1 MTIEA
6 RLSELELNIPIIPK
20 AVANY
25 VGYKIVGDWVII
37 SGQLPF
43 KNGEILN
50 PGHLGA
56 TVSLEEGIAA
66 ARQCAINILAQ
77 LKTAVDSD
85 WSRVIQCIRLGGFVA
100 STPDF
105 TQHPLV
111 INGASDLIG
120 DVFGDN
126 GRHARAA
133 VGVAAL
139 PLGASVEVE
148 AIFQIR

>member
-1 MTIEA
+1 MTIDA
-6 RLSELELNIPIIPK
+6 KLKELNITLPDVPK

-25 VGYKIVGDWVII
+25 VGYKVVGNMVVI

-43 KNGEILN
+43 KDGAILH
-50 PGHLGA
+50 PGHLGDY
-56 TVSLEEGIAA
+56 VSLDQGIEA
-66 ARQCAINILAQ
+66 ARQCAVNILAQ
-77 LKTAVDSD
+77 LKAAVDGD
-85 WSRVIQCIRLGGFVA
+85 WSRVRQCVRLGGFVA

-105 TQHPLV
+105 TKHPLV
-111 INGASDLIG
+111 VNGASDLIAEILG
-120 DVFGDN
+120 ES

-148 AIFQIR
+148 ALFEIA

>member
-1 MTIEA
+1 MTIDA
-6 RLSELELNIPIIPK
+6 KLKELNITLPDVPK

-25 VGYKIVGDWVII
+25 VGYKVVGNLVMI

-43 KNGEILN
+43 KDGAILH
-50 PGHLGA
+50 PGHLGDY
-56 TVSLEEGIAA
+56 VSLEQGVEA
-66 ARQCAINILAQ
+66 ARQCAVNVLAQ
-77 LKTAVDSD
+77 LKAAVDGD
-85 WSRVIQCIRLGGFVA
+85 WSRVRQCVRLGGFVA

-105 TQHPLV
+105 TKHPLV
-111 INGASDLIG
+111 VNGAFDLIAEVLG
-120 DVFGDN
+120 ES

-148 AIFQIR
+148 ALFEIA

>member
-1 MTIEA
+1 MTIDA
-6 RLSELELNIPIIPK
+6 KLKELNITLPDVPK

-25 VGYKIVGDWVII
+25 VGYKIVDNLVII

-43 KNGEILN
+43 RDGAILH
-50 PGHLGA
+50 PGHLGDY
-56 TVSLEEGIAA
+56 VSLDQGVEA
-66 ARQCAINILAQ
+66 ARQCAVNILAQ
-77 LKTAVDSD
+77 LKAAVDGD
-85 WSRVIQCIRLGGFVA
+85 WSRVRQCVRLGGFVA

-105 TQHPLV
+105 TKHPLV
-111 INGASDLIG
+111 VNGASDLIAEVLG
-120 DVFGDN
+120 ES

-148 AIFQIR
+148 ALFEIA

>member
-1 MTIEA
+1 MTIDA
-6 RLSELELNIPIIPK
+6 KLKELNITLPDVPK

-25 VGYKIVGDWVII
+25 VGYKVVGNLVMI

-43 KNGEILN
+43 KDGAILH
-50 PGHLGA
+50 PGHLGDY
-56 TVSLEEGIAA
+56 VSLEQGVEA
-66 ARQCAINILAQ
+66 ARQCAVNVLAQ
-77 LKTAVDSD
+77 LKAAVDGD
-85 WSRVIQCIRLGGFVA
+85 WSRVRQCVRLGGFVA

-105 TQHPLV
+105 TKHPLV
-111 INGASDLIG
+111 VNGASDLIAEILG
-120 DVFGDN
+120 ES

-148 AIFQIR
+148 ALFEIA

>member
-1 MTIEA
+1 MTIDA
-6 RLSELELNIPIIPK
+6 KLTELGISIPDVPN

-25 VGYKIVGDWVII
+25 VGYKIVGNLVII

-43 KNGEILN
+43 KDGVVLH

-56 TVSLEEGIAA
+56 NISLEQGVEA
-66 ARQCAINILAQ
+66 ARQCAVNILAQ
-77 LKTAVDSD
+77 LKAAIAGD
-85 WSRVIQCIRLGGFVA
+85 WTRVKQCVRLGGFVA

-111 INGASDLIG
+111 INGASDLMGAI
-120 DVFGDN
+120 FGEA

-139 PLGASVEVE
+139 PLGASVEIDAMFELV
-148 AIFQIR
+148 

>member
-6 RLSELELNIPIIPK
+6 RLSELGIDIPTVPN

-25 VGYKIVGDWVII
+25 VGYKIVGDLVIV

-43 KNGEILN
+43 KDKEILYR
-50 PGHLGA
+50 GHLGNN
-56 TVSLEEGIAA
+56 VSLEEGIAA
-66 ARQCAINILAQ
+66 ARQCTINVLAQ
-77 LKTAVDSD
+77 LKTAINGD
-85 WSRVIQCIRLGGFVA
+85 WSRVKQCIRLGGFVA
-100 STPDF
+100 STADF
-105 TQHPLV
+105 TKHPLV
-111 INGASDLIG
+111 VNGASDLIA
-120 DVFGDN
+120 DVFGEN

-148 AIFQIR
+148 AMFQIS

>member
-1 MTIEA
+1 MTIDA
-6 RLSELELNIPIIPK
+6 KLKELNITLPDVPK

-25 VGYKIVGDWVII
+25 VGYKVVGNLVII

-43 KNGEILN
+43 KEGAILY
-50 PGHLGA
+50 PGHLGDY
-56 TVSLEEGIAA
+56 VSLDQGVEA
-66 ARQCAINILAQ
+66 ARQCAVNILAQ
-77 LKTAVDSD
+77 LKAAVDGD
-85 WSRVIQCIRLGGFVA
+85 WSRVRQCVRLGGFVA

-105 TQHPLV
+105 TKHPLV
-111 INGASDLIG
+111 VNGASDLIAEDLG
-120 DVFGDN
+120 ES

-148 AIFQIR
+148 ALFEIA

>member
-1 MTIEA
+1 MTIDA
-6 RLSELELNIPIIPK
+6 KLKELNITLPDVPK

-25 VGYKIVGDWVII
+25 VGYKVVGNLVMI

-43 KNGEILN
+43 KDGAILH
-50 PGHLGA
+50 PGHLGDY
-56 TVSLEEGIAA
+56 VSLEQGVEA
-66 ARQCAINILAQ
+66 ARQCAVNVLAQ
-77 LKTAVDSD
+77 LKAAVDGD
-85 WSRVIQCIRLGGFVA
+85 WSRVRQCVRLGGFVA

-105 TQHPLV
+105 TKHPLV
-111 INGASDLIG
+111 VNGASDLIAEILG
-120 DVFGDN
+120 ES

-148 AIFQIR
+148 PLFEIA

>member
-6 RLSELELNIPIIPK
+6 KLQELNITLPDVPK

-25 VGYKIVGDWVII
+25 VGYKIVGNLVII

-43 KNGEILN
+43 KDGAILY
-50 PGHLGA
+50 PGHLGDY
-56 TVSLEEGIAA
+56 VSLDQGIEA
-66 ARQCAINILAQ
+66 ARQCAINVLAQ
-77 LKTAVDSD
+77 LKTAVSGD
-85 WSRVIQCIRLGGFVA
+85 WSRVQQCVRLGGFVA

-105 TQHPLV
+105 TKHPLV
-111 INGASDLIG
+111 INGASDLIA
-120 DVFGDN
+120 DVLGES

-148 AIFQIR
+148 AMFEIV

>member
-1 MTIEA
+1 MTIDA
-6 RLSELELNIPIIPK
+6 KLKELNITLPDVPK

-25 VGYKIVGDWVII
+25 VGYKVVGNLVMI

-43 KNGEILN
+43 KDGAIIH
-50 PGHLGA
+50 PGHLGDY
-56 TVSLEEGIAA
+56 VSLEQGVEA
-66 ARQCAINILAQ
+66 ARQCAVNVLAQ
-77 LKTAVDSD
+77 LKAAVDGD
-85 WSRVIQCIRLGGFVA
+85 WSRVRQCVRLGGFVA

-105 TQHPLV
+105 TKHPLV
-111 INGASDLIG
+111 VNGASDLIA
-120 DVFGDN
+120 DVLGES

-148 AIFQIR
+148 ALFEIA

>member
-1 MTIEA
+1 MTIDA
-6 RLSELELNIPIIPK
+6 KLKELNITLPDVPK

-25 VGYKIVGDWVII
+25 VGYKVVGNLVMI

-43 KNGEILN
+43 KDGAILH
-50 PGHLGA
+50 PGHLGDY
-56 TVSLEEGIAA
+56 VSLEQGVEA
-66 ARQCAINILAQ
+66 ARQCAVNVLAQ
-77 LKTAVDSD
+77 LKAAVDGD
-85 WSRVIQCIRLGGFVA
+85 WSRVRQCVRLGGFVA

-105 TQHPLV
+105 TKHPLV
-111 INGASDLIG
+111 VNGASDLIAEVLG
-120 DVFGDN
+120 ES

-148 AIFQIR
+148 ALFEIA